1 MMIPLAKKRLK
12 EILLIYIPLTI
23 AAIWTLFPLYWTFIT
38 SLKTGPEISS
48 KPVTY
53 LPHLATLENYLKA
66 WNIGGFS
73 RYFMNS
79 VIVSVVSMV
88 FTVLFATMAGYAM
101 ARYRFRGKMAFML
114 LLLCTQFVPTA
125 MLIIPLFQIFNKA
138 GLINSHLSL
147 IITYTTFHIPFN
159 AMLMST
165 FIKGI
170 PYSLEEAAKVDGCSS
185 KQAFIH
191 VLLPVLLPGL
201 AAVAAYSFISSWN
214 EYLYAL
220 MFLTSGRKYT
230 LPIGLSM
237 MIGEYSINYG
247 QLTAGSVI
255 ALLPVILMFMY
266 VQKYM
271 VSGLS
276 SGAVKG

>member
-1 MMIPLAKKRLK
+1 MRSLHIV
-12 EILLIYIPLTI
+12 Y
-23 AAIWTLFPLYWTFIT
+23 FPD
-38 SLKTGPEISS
+38 
-48 KPVTY
+48 PVVF
-53 LPHLATLENYLKA
+53 ENYIKA
-66 WNIGGFS
+66 WSVGGFS
-73 RYFMNS
+73 KYFANS
-79 VIVSVVSMV
+79 VFVSIASMI
-88 FTVLFATMAGYAM
+88 FTVVFATMAGYAL
-101 ARYRFRGKMAFML
+101 ARYRFKGKTAFLL
-114 LLLCTQFVPTA
+114 LLLCTQFIPTA
-125 MLIIPLFQIFNKA
+125 MLIIPLFQIYK
-138 GLINSHLSL
+138 GLSLINSHWSL

-170 PYSLEEAAKVDGCSS
+170 PYSLEEAAKVDGCSPL
-185 KQAFIH
+185 KAFCY

-201 AAVAAYSFISSWN
+201 AEIGAYSFISSWN

-220 MFLTSGRKYT
+220 MFVTSSSKYT

-255 ALLPVILMFMY
+255 ALLPVILLFMY

-276 SGAVKG
+276 AGAVKG